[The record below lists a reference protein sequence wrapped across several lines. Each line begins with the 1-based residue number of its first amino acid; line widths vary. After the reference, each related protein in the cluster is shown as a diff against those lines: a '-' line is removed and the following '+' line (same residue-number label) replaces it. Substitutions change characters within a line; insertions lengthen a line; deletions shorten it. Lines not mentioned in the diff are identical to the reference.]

1 MTLRARL
8 VLSAAYLLVAVVVA
22 LEVPLWLNIE
32 RRATAEFESGVLGN
46 AAILASR
53 ISDLVAQSP
62 ARSTDRP
69 RLARVVA
76 TTART
81 LDARVLLTDGT
92 GDVIADSSGI
102 AAPGAHYATPQRPEF
117 AAGLFEGRIDIR
129 RRFSEEL
136 NQELLLVTI
145 PVLDRGEVVGSV
157 RVSESMAAIRSRVR
171 RSWLGLGAIGVA
183 AVALGLGLAWFLA
196 GSLARPVG
204 ALQDAA
210 VRLGEGDLEAR
221 ATPEGP
227 AEVATL
233 ARTFNRMAEVLAAN
247 LAAQRDFLANASHQ
261 LRTPLTGL
269 RLRLETIETYEGPA
283 AEQAAKAEGEL
294 TRLTRLVDDLLKL
307 TKASSLETTGA
318 PVDLGDAARAAVER
332 WDEIATASGI
342 ELRHRPGSDARVWAD
357 PVDLGDALDNLIDN
371 AIRYCP
377 PGSQVEVSAEAA
389 DDGRST
395 LSVADNGPGLPPEDR
410 ARVFERFY
418 RGANGRRTGH
428 GTGLGLAIV
437 SELARR
443 WGGDV
448 RLAEGAGMRVEI
460 VFPSNT
466 VA

>member
-53 ISDLVAQSP
+53 ISDLVAERS
-62 ARSTDRP
+62 ARSATAP
-69 RLARVVA
+69 QLSRVVA
-76 TTART
+76 START
-81 LDARVLLTDGT
+81 LSARVLLTDGT
-92 GDVIADSSGI
+92 GNVIADSSGT
-102 AAPGAHYATPQRPEF
+102 AAPGANYATKQRPEF
-117 AAGLFEGRIDIR
+117 TAGLFQGRIDIR

-136 NQELLLVTI
+136 NQELLLVTV

-157 RVSESMAAIRSRVR
+157 RVSESMASIRARVR
-171 RSWLGLGAIGVA
+171 RSWLGLGVIGLA

-196 GSLARPVG
+196 GSLVRPVD
-204 ALQDAA
+204 ALRDAA

-221 ATPEGP
+221 AAPEGP
-227 AEVATL
+227 AEIATL
-233 ARTFNRMAEVLAAN
+233 GRTFNRMAEVLSAN

-269 RLRLETIETYEGPA
+269 RLRLETIKTSRGPA

-294 TRLTRLVDDLLKL
+294 DRLTRLVDDLLKL
-307 TKASSLETTGA
+307 TRASSLETTGA
-318 PVDLGDAARAAVER
+318 PVDLDDTARAAVER
-332 WDEIATASGI
+332 WDEIAGASGI
-342 ELRHRPGSDARVWAD
+342 QLRHRTGRRVHVWAD
-357 PVDLGDALDNLIDN
+357 RADLGDALDNLIDN

-377 PGSQVEVSAEAA
+377 TGAQIIVSAEAD
-389 DDGRST
+389 DDGRPQ
-395 LSVADNGPGLPPEDR
+395 LSVADTGPGLPPEDR
-410 ARVFERFY
+410 ARAFERFY
-418 RGANGRRTGH
+418 RGTNGRRTGP

-437 SELARR
+437 AELARR
-443 WGGDV
+443 WGAEA
-448 RLAEGAGMRVEI
+448 RLAGDAGTRVEI
-460 VFPSNT
+460 VFPSTT